1 MSSFPVLDA
10 SINSKGSGTRSSV
23 VYAQVAEHAVQC
35 SVPYQL
41 LTVTLEC
48 FVGEGS
54 FADGYDFSA
63 QAVQKWGEDGLD
75 RPDLNPDFYL
85 GTATASTQ
93 AVGVEK
99 GTLAGNAMMDFTTAR
114 PGRVWVG
121 IVDSNGINGN
131 GSLVVVSF
139 QEVGQGAATGQLT
152 LENVEAYDAQ
162 TLIDIITQ
170 ATPGNLSTPP
180 TIIFNP

>member
-1 MSSFPVLDA
+1 MKRSA
-10 SINSKGSGTRSSV
+10 GISIIIAAAV
-23 VYAQVAEHAVQC
+23 VA
-35 SVPYQL
+35 
-41 LTVTLEC
+41 
-48 FVGEGS
+48 
-54 FADGYDFSA
+54 
-63 QAVQKWGEDGLD
+63 
-75 RPDLNPDFYL
+75 
-85 GTATASTQ
+85 GTALSMTGCIKIQPGGTSTTGGGMNVPVNATGASNVGSLEFELVYDSTVLQ

-139 QEVGQGAATGQLT
+139 QEVGQGTATGQLT

-170 ATPGNLSTPP
+170 TTPGNLSTPP

>member
-1 MSSFPVLDA
+1 MKRSA
-10 SINSKGSGTRSSV
+10 GISIIIAAAV
-23 VYAQVAEHAVQC
+23 VA
-35 SVPYQL
+35 
-41 LTVTLEC
+41 
-48 FVGEGS
+48 
-54 FADGYDFSA
+54 
-63 QAVQKWGEDGLD
+63 
-75 RPDLNPDFYL
+75 
-85 GTATASTQ
+85 GTALSMTGCIKIVREGGPASGGLEVPVNANGASNVGSLEFELVYDSTALQ

-139 QEVGQGAATGQLT
+139 QGVGEGAATGQLT

-170 ATPGNLSTPP
+170 TTPGNLSTPP
-180 TIIFNP
+180 AISFTP

>member
-1 MSSFPVLDA
+1 MKRSA
-10 SINSKGSGTRSSV
+10 GISIIIAAV
-23 VYAQVAEHAVQC
+23 VVA
-35 SVPYQL
+35 
-41 LTVTLEC
+41 
-48 FVGEGS
+48 
-54 FADGYDFSA
+54 
-63 QAVQKWGEDGLD
+63 
-75 RPDLNPDFYL
+75 
-85 GTATASTQ
+85 GTALSMTGCITIQPGGTSTTGGGMNVPVNATGASNVGSLEFELVYDSTVLQ